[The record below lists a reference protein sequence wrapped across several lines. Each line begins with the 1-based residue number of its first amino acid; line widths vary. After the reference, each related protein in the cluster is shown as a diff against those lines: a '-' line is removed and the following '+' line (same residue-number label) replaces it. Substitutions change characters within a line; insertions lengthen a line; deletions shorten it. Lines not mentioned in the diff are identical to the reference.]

1 MKRYKEEIRTFL
13 NDKKYMVCLIVIT
26 MICYTYAAVQTT
38 LSIDDL
44 AGEQH
49 IGSGYGMIASGRM
62 GMTILLN
69 IFGTKNCLPQY
80 STAIE
85 ILCAVFFA
93 WAAINYCIFFKR
105 VAGSKLKS
113 DHFILFSCMLV
124 SYPLINEIWE
134 FTGANLCV
142 AEGYLFISFTMLLLQ
157 EYFSARKEERNLWSI
172 ILSVLMLMLVAS
184 AYESL
189 ICVYVFMVFALIL
202 FKTLD
207 DREKKYRIRDMIGDG
222 IPYAIIVAASII
234 LELIVYKV
242 SLVILRIPPQGFGDK
257 GIYWGTESI
266 GWIIKSIVGNCINEY
281 LIKGFI
287 YFPIAELDIAI
298 LLFIILG
305 IIACIL
311 YKNVR
316 ILFPGMGIFLAVFSL
331 SIIQGKASLYR
342 TCEVFGVFVAFVG
355 MLALCMAEE
364 RIKKVWIANIVYAAG
379 ILLCVNQAVYLSG
392 ILNVNHLRSEE
403 EADVI
408 KSIAYDLGH
417 DHDMEKP
424 VIFVG
429 EYTLSEYIT
438 EAVSIPEE
446 SKRWKWFCYWTA
458 KVNGID
464 EQEVMENYPRKYVV
478 SNVNSLIS
486 TSAVQTGNQT
496 DMQDLFAYYGF
507 EYKTG
512 IDTEMYKEAS
522 DYAEQHDMKGWPV
535 EGYIVELDDMI
546 IVNLK

>member
-1 MKRYKEEIRTFL
+1 MKKYKEEIRTFL

-113 DHFILFSCMLV
+113 NHFILFSCMLV

-157 EYFSARKEERNLWSI
+157 TYFFQKKKERTHWRLIISI
-172 ILSVLMLMLVAS
+172 VMLMLVAS

-189 ICVYVFMVFALIL
+189 LCVYVFMVFSLIL

-207 DREKKYRIRDMIGDG
+207 DCENKYKIKDMIWDG
-222 IPYAIIVAASII
+222 ILYAIVVSVSIV
-234 LELIVYKV
+234 LELILYKM
-242 SLVILRIPPQGFGDK
+242 SLYLLQIPPQGFGDK
-257 GIYWGTESI
+257 GIYWGTEPVI
-266 GWIIKSIVGNCINEY
+266 WIMKSIIGNCINEY
-281 LIKGFI
+281 FIKGFL

-298 LLFIILG
+298 MLFIILG
-305 IIACIL
+305 IVACKH
-311 YKNVR
+311 YKNIR
-316 ILFPGMGIFLAVFSL
+316 ILFPGMGILLAVFSL

-342 TCEVFGVFVAFVG
+342 TCEVFGVFVAFVS
-355 MLALCMAEE
+355 MLVLCAIEE
-364 RIKKVWIANIVYAAG
+364 KIKKEWITNVAIAIG
-379 ILLCVNQAVYLSG
+379 ILLCINQAVYLSG

-403 EADVI
+403 EAEVI
-408 KSIAYDLGH
+408 RSIGYELEHNYD
-417 DHDMEKP
+417 MNKP
-424 VIFVG
+424 VIFIG
-429 EYTLSEYIT
+429 KYTLSDYIT
-438 EAVSIPEE
+438 ESVSVPKD
-446 SKRWKWFCYWTA
+446 SSRWKWFCYWTA
-458 KVNGID
+458 KINGID
-464 EQEVMENYPRKYVV
+464 EQEIMESYTRKYVV

-486 TSAVQTGNQT
+486 TSVVPSAEQT
-496 DMQDLFAYYGF
+496 DMQELFAYYGF
-507 EYKTG
+507 KYKTG
-512 IDTEMYKEAS
+512 NDAEMYNKALHH
-522 DYAEQHDMKGWPV
+522 AEQHDMQGWPV
-535 EGYIVELDDMI
+535 GGYIAELEDMI
-546 IVNLK
+546 IVKLK